1 MPPNQRLVKD
11 YSAFGDLTQR
21 DVYHRHKTQVIK
33 QDNVE
38 NYFVH
43 LDEGDVAVDTV
54 VERVSLEGTESKYE
68 IFTKPSSGNL
78 VVAANAAMVEV
89 TAGRA
94 VIRSLQFESTGNA
107 TVGGNLAV
115 TGAASM
121 STLST
126 SGLATMNSLSVT
138 GQTILGNTNIA
149 LGDTGTLSVTGNGN
163 VNFGTSTLTS
173 EGNVSLTGFTS
184 IADLTVLGN
193 SGFEGDVDMQ
203 NNSVINVTSMS
214 RDNVRVFFDNTTQS
228 IQAQTWAANTWST
241 TTTTTQDALV
251 VNKSLSVTGDSTMS
265 GNLTVNGTAVIGQE
279 SSPRSLTVWGNLEIK
294 GATTNT
300 RIESNVVQIGD
311 LNIELGFLEVNSLAN
326 LNGAG
331 ITLGGPTMVARRPT
345 LAYNSD
351 LDAWQPNIDI
361 VAKGVG
367 AEDIARIS
375 VDGSVMSSRAEDAN
389 VFTKMTSTTFNFSN
403 MWRFALNPVND
414 TIELQ
419 RLEED
424 EWVNKFTFVK

>member
-1 MPPNQRLVKD
+1 MPPNNQLVKD
-11 YSAFGDLTQR
+11 FSAFGDLTQR
-21 DVYHRHKTQVIK
+21 DVYHRHKTQVAK
-33 QDNVE
+33 QSTVD

-43 LDEGDVAVDTV
+43 LNEADAAVDTV
-54 VERVSLEGTESKYE
+54 VERVSLEGSESKYE
-68 IFTKPSSGNL
+68 IFTKPTTGNL
-78 VVAANAAMVEV
+78 VVSANAAMVEV
-89 TAGRA
+89 TTGRT
-94 VIRSLQFESTGNA
+94 VIRSLLFESSGNA

-149 LGDTGTLSVTGNGN
+149 LGASGSLNVTGNGT
-163 VNFGTSTLTS
+163 VNFGNSTVTSA
-173 EGNVSLTGFTS
+173 GNVSLTGLTS
-184 IADLTVLGN
+184 IANLTVLGN
-193 SGFEGDVDMQ
+193 SGFGGDIDMG
-203 NNSVINVTSMS
+203 NNSIVNITSMA
-214 RDNVRVFFDNTTQS
+214 RDNVRVFMDSSTRS
-228 IQAQTWAANTWST
+228 IQAQTWLGNTWST
-241 TTTTTQDALV
+241 TTTTTQDAFV
-251 VNKSLSVTGDSTMS
+251 ANTSLNVTGDSTLS
-265 GNLTVNGTAVIGQE
+265 GNLVVNGTAVIGQE
-279 SSPRSLTVWGNLEIK
+279 ISPRSLTVWGNLEIK

-300 RIESNVVQIGD
+300 RIESNVVQVGD

-345 LAYNSD
+345 LAYNST

-361 VAKGVG
+361 VARGTG
-367 AEDIARIS
+367 ADDIAKLS
-375 VDGSVMSSRAEDAN
+375 LDGSVMSSRAENAN

-403 MWRFALNPVND
+403 LWRFALIDD

-419 RLEED
+419 RLESNV
-424 EWVNKFTFVK
+424 WVEKFTFTQ